1 MQEQTLKISPGE
13 LRAILKEYEYDDD
26 PMNDEDPRVRKVKKA
41 LSKLETADRTIFC
54 LYMELGA
61 SRKVGK
67 VLGVSHSTI
76 LKEVNRI
83 KREIRY
89 QIMIDNDS
97 D

>member
-1 MQEQTLKISPGE
+1 MQEQTIQVSPEE
-13 LRAILKEYEYDDD
+13 LRAIMKEYEYNEDI
-26 PMNDEDPRVRKVKKA
+26 MNDEDDRVIKVKRA
-41 LSKLETADRTIFC
+41 LTKLNDADRIIFC
-54 LYMELGA
+54 LYLDLGA

-89 QIMIDNDS
+89 QIMIDDE
-97 D
+97 

>member
-1 MQEQTLKISPGE
+1 MQEQTLKISPEE
-13 LRAILKEYEYDDD
+13 LRAIMKEYEYDDD
-26 PMNDEDPRVRKVKKA
+26 VMNDEDERVRKVKRA
-41 LSKLETADRTIFC
+41 MTKLQMADRIIWV

-61 SRKVGK
+61 SRKVGR

-89 QIMIDNDS
+89 QIMIDDE
-97 D
+97 

>member
-1 MQEQTLKISPGE
+1 MQEQTLKISPEE
-13 LRAILKEYEYDDD
+13 LRAIMKEYEYDDD
-26 PMNDEDPRVRKVKKA
+26 VMNDEDERVRKVKRA
-41 LSKLETADRTIFC
+41 MTKLQMADRIIFC

-61 SRKVGK
+61 SRKVGM

-89 QIMIDNDS
+89 QIMIDDE
-97 D
+97 

>member
-1 MQEQTLKISPGE
+1 M
-13 LRAILKEYEYDDD
+13 KEYEYDDD
-26 PMNDEDPRVRKVKKA
+26 VMNDEDERVHKVKRA
-41 LSKLETADRTIFC
+41 MTKLQMADRIIWV

-61 SRKVGK
+61 SRKVGR

-89 QIMIDNDS
+89 QIMIDDE
-97 D
+97 